1 MLMFVFSIANSQG
14 VFRLMFGGRRWVAV
28 VLSVVAGVL
37 LLLSGI
43 RGPVGT
49 YELVREQ
56 LPLFI
61 QNQQVLQVADTVA
74 LVLIAISLAGG
85 LSVLAG
91 AFLIHRNH
99 VSTGKLLIGL
109 GAGVGIPWL
118 IMLAITLITTQQVAA
133 VIAQHSSI
141 GWIGVILAFVSRTI
155 AK

>member
-1 MLMFVFSIANSQG
+1 MSD
-14 VFRLMFGGRRWVAV
+14 GRRWVAV
-28 VLSVVAGVL
+28 ALSAVAGVL

-56 LPLFI
+56 LPLLI
-61 QNQQVLQVADTVA
+61 QNPPVLQVADTVA

-91 AFLIHRNH
+91 AFLIYRSH
-99 VSTGKLLIGL
+99 VGTGKLLIGL

-118 IMLAITLITTQQVAA
+118 IMLAITLITAQQIAA
-133 VIAQHSSI
+133 VITQHSSI
-141 GWIGVILAFVSRTI
+141 GWVGVILAFAARTI

>member
-1 MLMFVFSIANSQG
+1 MFD
-14 VFRLMFGGRRWVAV
+14 GRRWVAV
-28 VLSVVAGVL
+28 VFSVVAAVL
-37 LLLSGI
+37 LLVSGI

-61 QNQQVLQVADTVA
+61 QNQQGLQVADTVA
-74 LVLIAISLAGG
+74 VVLIAISLAGG

-91 AFLIHRNH
+91 GFLIYRNH
-99 VSTGKLLIGL
+99 VGTGKLLIGL

-118 IMLAITLITTQQVAA
+118 IMLVITLITTQQVAA
-133 VIAQHSSI
+133 VIAQHSSL
-141 GWIGVILAFVSRTI
+141 GWIGVILAFVTRTI